1 MCLMMME
8 SFIIVFTG
16 MLSLLVSFG
25 LTGIYPCIAGAQ
37 GRLRQQGGWAH
48 DSHTPYRHVYHPL
61 ISMGYSKLTAK
72 ITVFLLSAFF
82 HEVCGCVF
90 DIQCITL

>member
-37 GRLRQQGGWAH
+37 GRPRQQGGWAH
-48 DSHTPYRHVYHPL
+48 DTVIL
-61 ISMGYSKLTAK
+61 LTGMST
-72 ITVFLLSAFF
+72 ILLSAWA
-82 HEVCGCVF
+82 
-90 DIQCITL
+90 TPS